1 MIAKNNIFNVRYSKR
16 NKWLGQIGS
25 RRGFVEFDS
34 VDNGIRCCLVL
45 LCNYIRNGYDT
56 IEKIIYRFCPPTD
69 GNDTEKYI
77 KIVCTRMSTPNL
89 GVFIDRDK
97 KIVVYDDLIRLMRA
111 MAFVENNVILTYGD
125 ISHLVKGDLYSPIS
139 F

>member
-1 MIAKNNIFNVRYSKR
+1 MIAQNNIFNVRYSKR
-16 NKWLGQIGS
+16 NKWIGQIGS

-34 VDNGIRCCLVL
+34 VDHGIRCCFVL
-45 LCNYIRNGYDT
+45 LCNYIRSGYDT
-56 IEKIIYRFCPPTD
+56 IEKIIYRFCPPFD

-77 KIVCTRMSTPNL
+77 KIVCDRMSSPNI
-89 GVFIDRDK
+89 GVFVDRDK
-97 KIVVYDDLIRLMRA
+97 KIIVYDDLIRLMCA
-111 MAFVENNVILTYGD
+111 MAFVENNVNLNYVD